1 MSGRYQVR
9 FTDAAR
15 GDLLELHAFLAARSI
30 TAAESAQA
38 TVERALRL
46 LGEFPWSC
54 RASTAVPRSRFRE
67 LVIPFGKRGY
77 VALFE
82 IEGDDIVTIL
92 AVRHQ
97 RESDYH

>member
-1 MSGRYQVR
+1 MKYEVR

-15 GDLLELHAFLAARSI
+15 VDLLELHAFLAAHSLD
-30 TAAESAQA
+30 AAEGALG
-38 TVERALRL
+38 TIERALTL
-46 LGEFPWSC
+46 LEEFPWAC

-67 LVIPFGKRGY
+67 LVIPFGRRGY

-82 IEGDDIVTIL
+82 IEGDALVTIL

-97 RESDYH
+97 RASDFH

>member
-1 MSGRYQVR
+1 MRKRFEVR

-15 GDLLELHAFLAARSI
+15 EDLLELHDFRAEHSLDLAQ
-30 TAAESAQA
+30 SAVG
-38 TVERALRL
+38 TIERALRL
-46 LGEFPWSC
+46 LEEFPWSC
-54 RASTAVPRSRFRE
+54 RASTAVVRSRFRE
-67 LVIPFGKRGY
+67 LIVPFGKRGY

-82 IEGDDIVTIL
+82 IEGDHLVTIL

>member
-1 MSGRYQVR
+1 MRRYEVR
-9 FTDAAR
+9 LTDSAR
-15 GDLLELHAFLAARSI
+15 EDLLELHAEHSVD
-30 TAAESAQA
+30 AAEAA
-38 TVERALRL
+38 LGTIERGMRL

-67 LVIPFGKRGY
+67 LVIPFGRRGY

-82 IEGDDIVTIL
+82 IEGDDVVTIL

-97 RESDYH
+97 RESDYY

>member
-1 MSGRYQVR
+1 MSGSYRVR

-15 GDLLELHAFLAARSI
+15 EDLLELHGFLAAHSI
-30 TAAESAQA
+30 TAAESALA
-38 TVERALRL
+38 TIERALSL
-46 LGEFPWSC
+46 LEEFPWSC

-82 IEGDDIVTIL
+82 IEGEDVVTIL

-97 RESDYH
+97 REGDYH